1 MTAFYDTSSMLEM
14 GDALFTD
21 EVEKW
26 FCSSVSLA
34 ELENIKVSQ
43 SKSDELKYKARK
55 LTRLLDEHEDKYTVV
70 ICNLGIQ
77 KKCTDVHFMN
87 ASNDNLIL
95 SCAAETSCDVFYS
108 QDICMRNI
116 ARNVFGLTAKSAS
129 KSTDEDNQYKGY
141 KQIVMSESE
150 YAIFLNALN
159 DNSFNCLQNEYLIIY
174 DQEYDLRDCF
184 KWNGEAFVLAYNKN
198 LRSIS
203 MGDKI
208 KPKDEFQ
215 RCLIDS
221 LMTNTI
227 TFISGKP
234 GSGKTLLALSAAMHL
249 VDSYKYER
257 VIVSTNPVP
266 IRGAQSIGYLP
277 GSAYEKLAGG
287 QIGNILTSKFGDRM
301 QLDMLA
307 QQGKVRLMDISAC
320 RGAEVKDGEIFVL
333 TEMQNCTIDMLKI
346 LLSRVSSGAKVF
358 VDGDFKT
365 QVDNTLFS
373 GENSGMKRAIDAF
386 KGDPL
391 FGYVNLPN
399 VWRSKVAELAEK
411 L

>member
-1 MTAFYDTSSMLEM
+1 MTAFYDTSSLLLAQDKAFKEHFYI
-14 GDALFTD
+14 A
-21 EVEKW
+21 
-26 FCSSVSLA
+26 SVTLS
-34 ELENIKVSQ
+34 ELEHIKVSEH
-43 SKSDELKYKARK
+43 KSPELKYKARE
-55 LTRLLDEHEDKYTVV
+55 LVRLLTKNRDAFTSVVDDTAVRTIVDK
-70 ICNLGIQ
+70 
-77 KKCTDVHFMN
+77 HFLPDSADN
-87 ASNDNLIL
+87 RILASMSL
-95 SCAAETSCDVFYS
+95 TSCDVCYS
-108 QDICMRNI
+108 DDLCMRLVGQQ
-116 ARNVFGLTAKSAS
+116 VFGLNMQAYKVEET
-129 KSTDEDNQYKGY
+129 EDAYNGY
-141 KQIVMSESE
+141 LQLQMSDSE
-150 YAIFLNALN
+150 YAVFLNTLT
-159 DNSFNCLQNEYLIIY
+159 DNSFGCLINEYLIVY

-184 KWNGEAFVLAYNKN
+184 RWSGDMFVPAYSKN

-373 GENSGMKRAIDAF
+373 GENSGMKRAIDVF

>member
-1 MTAFYDTSSMLEM
+1 MTAFYDTSSLLLAQDKAFEEH
-14 GDALFTD
+14 FYI
-21 EVEKW
+21 
-26 FCSSVSLA
+26 SSVTLS
-34 ELENIKVSQ
+34 ELEHIKVSEH
-43 SKSDELKYKARK
+43 KSTELKYKARK
-55 LTRLLDEHEDKYTVV
+55 LVRLLDEHRDAFTVV
-70 ICNLGIQ
+70 VDDTAVRTIVD
-77 KKCTDVHFMN
+77 KHFLPDSADN
-87 ASNDNLIL
+87 RILASMSL
-95 SCAAETSCDVFYS
+95 TSCDICYS
-108 QDICMRNI
+108 DDLCMRLVGQQ
-116 ARNVFGLTAKSAS
+116 VFGLNMQAYKVEET
-129 KSTDEDNQYKGY
+129 EDAYNGY
-141 KQIVMSESE
+141 LQLQMSDSE
-150 YAIFLNALN
+150 YAVFLNTLT
-159 DNSFNCLQNEYLIIY
+159 DNSFGCLINEYLIVY

-184 KWNGEAFVLAYNKN
+184 RWSGDMFVPAYSKN

-373 GENSGMKRAIDAF
+373 GENSGMKRAIDVF

-399 VWRSKVAELAEK
+399 IWRSKVAELAEK

>member
-1 MTAFYDTSSMLEM
+1 MTAFYDTSSLLLAQDKAFEEH
-14 GDALFTD
+14 FYI
-21 EVEKW
+21 
-26 FCSSVSLA
+26 SSVTLS
-34 ELENIKVSQ
+34 ELEHIKVSEH
-43 SKSDELKYKARK
+43 KSPELKYKARK
-55 LTRLLDEHEDKYTVV
+55 LVRLLDEHRDAFTVV
-70 ICNLGIQ
+70 IDDTAIRAIVD
-77 KKCTDVHFMN
+77 KHFLPDSADN
-87 ASNDNLIL
+87 RILASISL
-95 SCAAETSCDVFYS
+95 TSCDIFYS
-108 QDICMRNI
+108 DDLCMRLI
-116 ARNVFGLTAKSAS
+116 GKQVFGLNMQAYKEAEKEET
-129 KSTDEDNQYKGY
+129 YKGY
-141 KQIVMSESE
+141 RQIQMSDSE
-150 YAIFLNALN
+150 YAVFLNTLTEN
-159 DNSFNCLQNEYLIIY
+159 PFGCLPNEYLIIY

-184 KWNGEAFVLAYNKN
+184 RWSGDSFIPAYNKY

-249 VDSYKYER
+249 IDSYKYDR
-257 VIVSTNPVP
+257 VVISTNPIP
-266 IRGAQSIGYLP
+266 IRGAKELGFLP
-277 GSAYEKLAGG
+277 GTVHEKLLNG

-307 QQGKVRLMDISAC
+307 QQGKIRLMDISAC
-320 RGAEVKDGEIFVL
+320 RGMEVKDNEILML
-333 TEMQNCTIDMLKI
+333 TEMQNCTVDMLKI

-358 VDGDFKT
+358 IDGDFKT
-365 QVDNTLFS
+365 QVDSTLFS
-373 GENSGMKRAIDAF
+373 GENSGMRRAIDVF

-391 FGYVNLPN
+391 FGYVDLPN

>member
-1 MTAFYDTSSMLEM
+1 MTAFYDTSSLLLAQDKAFEEH
-14 GDALFTD
+14 FYI
-21 EVEKW
+21 
-26 FCSSVSLA
+26 SSVTLS
-34 ELENIKVSQ
+34 ELEHIKVSEH
-43 SKSDELKYKARK
+43 KSTELKYKARK
-55 LTRLLDEHEDKYTVV
+55 LVRLLDEHRDAFTVV
-70 ICNLGIQ
+70 VDDTAVRTIVD
-77 KKCTDVHFMN
+77 KHFLPDSADN
-87 ASNDNLIL
+87 RILASMSL
-95 SCAAETSCDVFYS
+95 TSCDICYS
-108 QDICMRNI
+108 DDLCMRLVGQQ
-116 ARNVFGLTAKSAS
+116 VFGLNMQAYKVEET
-129 KSTDEDNQYKGY
+129 EDAYNGY
-141 KQIVMSESE
+141 LQLQMSDSE
-150 YAIFLNALN
+150 YAVFLNTLT
-159 DNSFNCLQNEYLIIY
+159 DNSFGCLINEYLIVY

-184 KWNGEAFVLAYNKN
+184 RWSGDMFVPAYSKN

-266 IRGAQSIGYLP
+266 IRGTQSIGYLP

-373 GENSGMKRAIDAF
+373 GENSGMKRAIDVF

-399 VWRSKVAELAEK
+399 IWRSKVAELAEK

>member
-1 MTAFYDTSSMLEM
+1 MTAFYDTSSLLLAQDKAFEEH
-14 GDALFTD
+14 FYI
-21 EVEKW
+21 
-26 FCSSVSLA
+26 SSVTLS
-34 ELENIKVSQ
+34 ELEHIKVSEH
-43 SKSDELKYKARK
+43 KSTELKYKARK
-55 LTRLLDEHEDKYTVV
+55 LVRLLDEHRDAFTVV
-70 ICNLGIQ
+70 VDDTAVRTIVD
-77 KKCTDVHFMN
+77 KHFLPDSADN
-87 ASNDNLIL
+87 RILASMSL
-95 SCAAETSCDVFYS
+95 TSCDVCYS
-108 QDICMRNI
+108 DDLCMRLVG
-116 ARNVFGLTAKSAS
+116 RQVFGLNMQAYKVEET
-129 KSTDEDNQYKGY
+129 EDAYNGY
-141 KQIVMSESE
+141 LQLQMSDSE
-150 YAIFLNALN
+150 YAVFLNTLT
-159 DNSFNCLQNEYLIIY
+159 DNSFGCLINEYLIVY

-184 KWNGEAFVLAYNKN
+184 RWSGDMFVPAYSKN

-373 GENSGMKRAIDAF
+373 GENSGMKRAIDVF